1 MGKSERDIHKHDG
14 RSVSTYEYTEEGIDE
29 GRNMEKDRGEKSDK
43 SKRAGQEKKRN
54 CNENINKKNE

>member
-43 SKRAGQEKKRN
+43 SKRAGQEKKKELQR
-54 CNENINKKNE
+54 EYKQKE